1 MSEWIRFALC
11 ALLAACG
18 IFVIA
23 TSVFGVFR
31 FRYALNRMQ
40 CAAII
45 DTLGTL
51 FLLASLMLAARAPVY
66 VWKLLCI
73 VLFLW
78 IGSPIT
84 AHLVARMELRTDRD
98 ALKHMEH
105 SEETEKDADG
115 LL

>member
-1 MSEWIRFALC
+1 MSEWIRFALS

-18 IFVIA
+18 IVVIA
-23 TSVFGVFR
+23 ISVLGVFR
-31 FRYALNRMQ
+31 FRFVLNRMQ

-45 DTLGTL
+45 DTLGA
-51 FLLASLMLAARAPVY
+51 LLLLGSLMLASPAPAY
-66 VWKLLCI
+66 FWKLLCI

-84 AHLVARMELRTDRD
+84 AHLVSRMELRTDED
-98 ALKHMEH
+98 ALSHMEH
-105 SEETEKDADG
+105 SEETEKNADE